1 AAGLAQRLGRRL
13 RRARARR
20 RLRGRR
26 AATGGG
32 VRGVPAD
39 ASGVAARA
47 KDLQGL
53 LEAGLGESSP
63 TGGASPVKAAGPPR
77 DLMDELDGGGP
88 APPAARGARPSEGPA
103 PPPPKVFD
111 RQQLVA
117 EREAGERQR
126 VEEANRKHLEAKAAE
141 EKLKKDKVDEGNRLH
156 QDGLATWAKT
166 ADGTTFKDIKALLST
181 VDKVIWENSGW
192 EPVSLADLLE
202 PPKVKKAYRKDAI
215 IMCHPDRQQESSA
228 EVQVRA
234 DRIFEALNAAFKNS
248 T

>member
-1 AAGLAQRLGRRL
+1 
-13 RRARARR
+13 
-20 RLRGRR
+20 
-26 AATGGG
+26 
-32 VRGVPAD
+32 
-39 ASGVAARA
+39 
-47 KDLQGL
+47 
-53 LEAGLGESSP
+53 
-63 TGGASPVKAAGPPR
+63 
-77 DLMDELDGGGP
+77 MELDGGGP

-156 QDGLATWAKT
+156 QELATWAKT

-202 PPKVKKAYRKDAI
+202 PPKVKKAYRKAI